1 MAPSDADKAVIE
13 VRRALGRD
21 DVLAYAHLTD
31 DFNPIHVDEAFAAS
45 SPFGQTIVHGTLTLT
60 LVWEL
65 LPALRPQQGANGS
78 RVSVRFTAP
87 VAVGETVTAT
97 LEPVAG
103 ADGSIRIVVRRED
116 GATAL
121 TADVGAP

>member
-1 MAPSDADKAVIE
+1 MTPSSGNTAAE

-31 DFNPIHVDEAFAAS
+31 DFNPIHVDEAFAAE
-45 SPFGQTIVHGTLTLT
+45 SPFGHTIVHGTLTLT

-65 LPALRPQQGANGS
+65 LAALRPPQGAHGS
-78 RVSVRFTAP
+78 RVTVRFTAP

-97 LEPVAG
+97 LEEAAE
-103 ADGSIRIVVRRED
+103 ADGPMHIVVRRAD

-121 TADVGAP
+121 TADVRQP